1 MLGTP
6 VRPANGALPRA
17 TDAANQRGY
26 VAPERKATWFS
37 AFVLLFSEL
46 VGTGIL
52 SLPFA
57 LSVLGWIPGVCLIV
71 FFGALAMYRYGPCRC
86 RPLHSRRPD
95 LQPAAPAPAGCFCAD
110 SRWPSPTA

>member
-71 FFGALAMYRYGPCRC
+71 FFGALAMYRYGPCRAAA
-86 RPLHSRRPD
+86 PLHSRRD
-95 LQPAAPAPAGCFCAD
+95 SAARSPSTLAP
-110 SRWPSPTA
+110 